1 MGTWGESEIEEAKKY
16 ERLPGD
22 LKYKDL
28 NNDGKINN
36 EDETIIGYSSPKWVM
51 NFSNT
56 FVYKNL
62 DLTVDLRVVFGNK
75 VFNRTKMTLENRS
88 GIANS
93 LASVLNCWSPQ
104 NQSSMIAERRP
115 TTAYFDYMHDDYLVE
130 DGSFVRGQN
139 IMLGYTF
146 PKSVVSK
153 LRLQNLRIYASGQNV
168 FLNIVDMIRKVQLMK
183 ILLRKGLISLHIL
196 NLEHLLLVSIYL
208 FN

>member
-1 MGTWGESEIEEAKKY
+1 
-16 ERLPGD
+16 
-22 LKYKDL
+22 
-28 NNDGKINN
+28 
-36 EDETIIGYSSPKWVM
+36 
-51 NFSNT
+51 
-56 FVYKNL
+56 
-62 DLTVDLRVVFGNK
+62 
-75 VFNRTKMTLENRS
+75 MTLENRS

-168 FLNIVDMIRKVQLMK
+168 FCITKYSGYDPESTTYENTFAQGVDFFTYPKPRTFTFGV
-183 ILLRKGLISLHIL
+183 
-196 NLEHLLLVSIYL
+196 NLSFSANSY
-208 FN
+208 